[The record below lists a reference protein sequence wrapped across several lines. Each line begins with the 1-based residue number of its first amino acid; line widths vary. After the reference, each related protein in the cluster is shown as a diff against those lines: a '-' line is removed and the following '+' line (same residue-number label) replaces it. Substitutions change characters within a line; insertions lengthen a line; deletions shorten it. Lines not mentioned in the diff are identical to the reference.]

1 MAGDRPKEAGSEIT
15 AYYNRGKEADRLL
28 KGAGLLEFARTQELI
43 MRYLSP
49 PPAVVMDIGAGA
61 GIYSCWLASL
71 GYEVH
76 LVDAV
81 PLHIEQARQASL
93 AQSEHPIASLAVGD
107 ARRIQR
113 PDDSVG
119 AVLLLGPLYHLTE
132 REDRVAALGEARR
145 ILCQGG
151 FCFAAGISRFASVL
165 DGLKT
170 DLLDEPDFV
179 RIVKQDLADG
189 QHRNPTRHPGYFAAS
204 YFHLPEELGAEM
216 REAGLAHER
225 TFPIQGPACMLQDV
239 EERWQDDVK
248 REAILRAVRWLES
261 EPSLI
266 GASSHL
272 LAVGRKA
279 E

>member
-1 MAGDRPKEAGSEIT
+1 M
-15 AYYNRGKEADRLL
+15 
-28 KGAGLLEFARTQELI
+28 
-43 MRYLSP
+43 
-49 PPAVVMDIGAGA
+49 
-61 GIYSCWLASL
+61 
-71 GYEVH
+71 
-76 LVDAV
+76 AV
-81 PLHIEQARQASL
+81 PDREEGCCGYCGNDDQADQRDPQVEL
-93 AQSEHPIASLAVGD
+93 VGD
-107 ARRIQR
+107 EANS
-113 PDDSVG
+113 PGGDDTA
-119 AVLLLGPLYHLTE
+119 AVP
-132 REDRVAALGEARR
+132 
-145 ILCQGG
+145 C
-151 FCFAAGISRFASVL
+151 
-165 DGLKT
+165 
-170 DLLDEPDFV
+170 
-179 RIVKQDLADG
+179 DG